1 MAGLTDDQKKQYE
14 EQGYVLFRELFD
26 PGELQTLIKEID
38 AAVADV
44 GRKYYDEG
52 RIKSLYDEHGFET
65 RFLKM
70 VEDCGDI
77 YDELPGSQ
85 IMGPELFKILSHPRL
100 LDIAESIVGPEVHCE
115 GRHRLRPKLP
125 NYGSADFRWHEDTL
139 YQARRITYVQRQYGL
154 GPADARQGDTVISRI
169 VAAPQMAEPSFWIP
183 LVDVDEV
190 NGCLSLLP
198 GGHRHSSP
206 YDWQWR
212 PGDFVPELD
221 GLVPVALP
229 MQVGDALLIHQ
240 HLPHVSPPNR
250 SDRVRWSEDIRYQDG
265 RLRVKSVREPGFL
278 ARSQERPDD
287 VVTTP
292 EGYMRIRDAVEAF
305 GRETGI
311 KL

>member
-1 MAGLTDDQKKQYE
+1 MAGLTEDQKKQYE
-14 EQGYVLFRELFD
+14 EQGYVLFRELIG
-26 PGELQTLIKEID
+26 PEHLQPLINEIE
-38 AAVADV
+38 AEVGKL

-52 RIKSLYDEHGFET
+52 RISSLHDEAGFKS

-70 VEDCGDI
+70 VEDCDDI
-77 YDELPGSQ
+77 YDELLGSRFL
-85 IMGPELFKILSHPRL
+85 GPELFKILSHPRL

-125 NYGSADFRWHEDTL
+125 NYGSADYRWHEDTL

-154 GPADARQGDTVISRI
+154 GPADARQGDTFLSRI

-183 LVDVDEV
+183 LVDVDEE
-190 NGCLSLLP
+190 NGCMSLLP

-221 GLVPVALP
+221 GLVPEAMP
-229 MQVGDALLIHQ
+229 MRVGDALLIHQ
-240 HLPHVSPPNR
+240 HLPHASPPNR
-250 SDRVRWSEDIRYQDG
+250 SGGIRWSVDIRYQDG

-287 VVTTP
+287 VVTTH
-292 EGYMRIRDAVEAF
+292 EGYVGIREAVEAF